1 MLRKYFAQCAPIDL
15 PRGHTTVAFTEP
27 QIHAVLKT
35 ISDETVKSSLHAMR
49 SLVLNAIHGGKGQT
63 AGQLRKALI
72 RGSTPARVIPTS
84 SEGETD
90 SEGYTTDGYTSG
102 AYGTDEDLG
111 GAGYSQGADSET
123 STPVAQKHAGGKEGD
138 E

>member
-1 MLRKYFAQCAPIDL
+1 MLRKHFAQSAPIGL

-35 ISDETVKSSLHAMR
+35 ISEETVKSSLHAML
-49 SLVLNAIHGGKGQT
+49 SLVLHAVHGGKGHT

-72 RGSTPARVIPTS
+72 RGSVPARAMSAS
-84 SEGETD
+84 SEGESD

-102 AYGTDEDLG
+102 AMEQTK
-111 GAGYSQGADSET
+111 T
-123 STPVAQKHAGGKEGD
+123 
-138 E
+138 